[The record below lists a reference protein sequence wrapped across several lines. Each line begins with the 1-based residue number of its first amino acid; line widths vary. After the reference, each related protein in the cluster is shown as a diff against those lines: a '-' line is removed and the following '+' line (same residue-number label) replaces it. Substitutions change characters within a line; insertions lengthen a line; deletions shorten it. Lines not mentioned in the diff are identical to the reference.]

1 MRLRYVGATVA
12 LLLLAGCGVGE
23 AADPA
28 DNYRSELNHT
38 ADHMKELD
46 GSGGNFWPAHLKM
59 LRGEQPFPTE
69 EPSCEAHTLEQL
81 MLAPCDVP

>member
-59 LRGEQPFPTE
+59 LRGEQPFPPRSPAAKRTRWN
-69 EPSCEAHTLEQL
+69 S
-81 MLAPCDVP
+81 